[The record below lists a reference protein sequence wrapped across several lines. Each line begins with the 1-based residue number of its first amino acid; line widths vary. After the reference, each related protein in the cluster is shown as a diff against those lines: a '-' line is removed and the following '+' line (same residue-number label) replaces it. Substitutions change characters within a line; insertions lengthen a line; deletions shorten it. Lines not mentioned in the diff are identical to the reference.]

1 MSSSQISICLCLR
14 GLEAFFYC
22 CSCLWNLCGRSLGL
36 EEKKKRLLKKK
47 REGPRELIMWGLDG
61 GKEKRNIL
69 H

>member
-1 MSSSQISICLCLR
+1 MRHKFGSR
-14 GLEAFFYC
+14 G
-22 CSCLWNLCGRSLGL
+22 
-36 EEKKKRLLKKK
+36 EEKKDCLKK

>member
-1 MSSSQISICLCLR
+1 MRQKFGSR
-14 GLEAFFYC
+14 GE
-22 CSCLWNLCGRSLGL
+22 
-36 EEKKKRLLKKK
+36 KKRLLKKK